1 MLVKRGNPGN
11 LPGILTEA
19 RVGVDG
25 VPIQSPHAD
34 EVEVKEV
41 DPTIYSSQA
50 AEKPV
55 KKLA

>member
-19 RVGVDG
+19 RAGVDG
-25 VPIQSPHAD
+25 VPIRSPHAD
-34 EVEVKEV
+34 EVEIKEI

-50 AEKPV
+50 EKPT